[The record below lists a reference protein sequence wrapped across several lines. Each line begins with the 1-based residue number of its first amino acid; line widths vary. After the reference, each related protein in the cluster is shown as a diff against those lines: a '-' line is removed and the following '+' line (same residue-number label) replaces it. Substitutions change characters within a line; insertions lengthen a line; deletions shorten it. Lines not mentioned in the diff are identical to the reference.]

1 MANEKSINETLEFI
15 RKTLED
21 DNSTV
26 NTNDILILNK
36 QINEDGTINYINA
49 DNNFKNELKD
59 EIDKKINVLI
69 EENFEKFIEKKL
81 PQLIEKYLTDKS
93 IK

>member
-21 DNSTV
+21 DNSAV

-36 QINEDGTINYINA
+36 
-49 DNNFKNELKD
+49 
-59 EIDKKINVLI
+59 KIN
-69 EENFEKFIEKKL
+69 
-81 PQLIEKYLTDKS
+81 
-93 IK
+93 

>member
-21 DNSTV
+21 DNSEV

-36 QINEDGTINYINA
+36 QINE
-49 DNNFKNELKD
+49 
-59 EIDKKINVLI
+59 
-69 EENFEKFIEKKL
+69 EERLN
-81 PQLIEKYLTDKS
+81 
-93 IK
+93 